1 MTPVKQIL
9 IFACIIVSVAAI
21 SGCTMS
27 DEDVQSY
34 IDSHPD
40 EINAYVSSHGEM
52 ISSYLAEHP
61 EILEAIEL
69 PEATQTLSIE
79 PQTYEVEVTETQSSP
94 TESPTVVI
102 QSTTNPTET
111 QTPTPT
117 VTDTHE
123 VTTVPTTEPTQV
135 VTTTTIPTTEPT
147 TIPTTEPTI
156 EVTTEIPTTI
166 LTNEITTIQTTIPTT
181 EPTPTPIPTQAPYLD
196 SNGVLAIYGYP
207 NGGWEDVQSI
217 PNTPLRKASL
227 FCITPEM
234 NSGPNAPKNQ
244 GLTGTCTL
252 SGVMSN
258 TADDRY
264 DDPNGPSLAF
274 GFSFTWKDIG
284 SGNYETSAIPNL
296 NKDVVWSDEKSPRTL
311 HVDPSTNTLTISG
324 YEVDGIS
331 FTGVVLS

>member
-1 MTPVKQIL
+1 MTPLKQIFV
-9 IFACIIVSVAAI
+9 FACIIVSVAMI

-69 PEATQTLSIE
+69 PEATTTLSVE

-94 TESPTVVI
+94 TETPTVVI
-102 QSTTNPTET
+102 QSTTPIPTET
-111 QTPTPT
+111 QTQTPT
-117 VTDTHE
+117 VTDTPV

-166 LTNEITTIQTTIPTT
+166 LTTAATTVPTTIPTT

-196 SNGVLAIYGYP
+196 SNGVLAIYGS
-207 NGGWEDVQSI
+207 GSWKDVQAI
-217 PNTPLRKASL
+217 PNTPL
-227 FCITPEM
+227 ITARIGCSSPEM
-234 NSGPNAPKNQ
+234 DIFNSPKNQ
-244 GLTGTCTL
+244 GLSGTCTIN
-252 SGVMSN
+252 GYVSN

-264 DDPNGPSLAF
+264 DAMDTPSLSF
-274 GFSFTWKDIG
+274 NIQFTWKDIG
-284 SGNYETSAIPNL
+284 NGDYETSAMQNL
-296 NKDVVWSDEKSPRTL
+296 DKDVVWTTEKSPRIL
-311 HVDPSTNTLTISG
+311 HVDTSTRTLTISG
-324 YEVDGIS
+324 FDIDGIS
-331 FTGVVLS
+331 FKPEV